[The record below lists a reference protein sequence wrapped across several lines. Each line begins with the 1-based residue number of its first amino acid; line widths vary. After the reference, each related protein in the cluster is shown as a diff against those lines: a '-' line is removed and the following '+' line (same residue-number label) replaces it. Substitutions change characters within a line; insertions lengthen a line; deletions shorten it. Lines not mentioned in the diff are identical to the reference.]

1 MCEQKV
7 LPTFGAEQREREERE
22 RVVVVV
28 VVRADELCGRFALFH
43 RSSR

>member
-28 VVRADELCGRFALFH
+28 RADELCGRFALFH